1 MPIINVVEIIF
12 NPQEEAQNSTN
23 PFASV
28 EEEMK
33 TLTEEQKQEF
43 LKQEEQLIADILAAA
58 GVNYDGILKPN
69 NSQSK

>member
-1 MPIINVVEIIF
+1 
-12 NPQEEAQNSTN
+12 
-23 PFASV
+23 
-28 EEEMK
+28 MK